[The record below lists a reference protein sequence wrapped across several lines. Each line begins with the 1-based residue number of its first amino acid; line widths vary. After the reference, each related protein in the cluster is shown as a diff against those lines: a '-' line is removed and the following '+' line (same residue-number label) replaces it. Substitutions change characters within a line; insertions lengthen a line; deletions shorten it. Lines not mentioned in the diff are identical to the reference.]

1 MVSNAGGINPEA
13 CAAALRQAA
22 KKAGVE
28 LKVTHNLE
36 MSDSLVR
43 NHTGYP
49 TEQFTRV
56 FYSTCYDNSPQSL
69 ILEPET
75 YIGLHSKWK

>member
-28 LKVTHNLE
+28 LKVTHSLE
-36 MSDSLVR
+36 MPYLTLLGGLCIMMADELM
-43 NHTGYP
+43 
-49 TEQFTRV
+49 
-56 FYSTCYDNSPQSL
+56 
-69 ILEPET
+69 IL
-75 YIGLHSKWK
+75 